1 LEQYLSL
8 WNKALLFLK
17 DEIDPAFYNEVFIDG
32 NINKIAK
39 VENNLVY
46 MLVPNALSKFR
57 IEKSC
62 ANTINSF
69 VKEISDPPV
78 RFKFLTEEE
87 LNSMPTKANIDV
99 ETTRPQNNMR
109 VLSPLYTF
117 NSFEVG
123 ESNRF
128 AFLAAMKVAENSEKV
143 YNPLY
148 IFGGVGLG
156 KTHLM
161 SAIGNYILDYNFNA
175 NVVYTSAQKFAEDY
189 FLATNNK
196 HGKEKIA
203 DFYKK
208 YNSAD
213 ILLVDDIQFL
223 ENKQATQEEFFKIF
237 DNLVTNNKQIVVTS
251 DKPANELNN
260 VMSRLKSRFN
270 WGLTVNIKQPDLNLR
285 VNVLKNKLIT
295 MIPNPNSVPNE
306 VLTLLAN
313 YFQDNI
319 RDLEGALRTYIN
331 YCSFMGVPYNES
343 SFYTALDSVLPKE
356 VLAEDS
362 GLNNISKIKE
372 IVSKYFNVTIN
383 EIDSKSR
390 KAQIVYARQIIM
402 YILKNN
408 YNLSLKVIGSNIGDR
423 DHTTVLHGIDKITID
438 LQKDPMIKSD
448 IDIILSKIKD

>member
-1 LEQYLSL
+1 MEQYLAL
-8 WNKALLFLK
+8 WNKALLYLK
-17 DEIDPAFYNEVFIDG
+17 EEIDPDFYNEVFIEG
-32 NINKIAK
+32 NVNKIAK

-46 MLVPNALSKFR
+46 MIVPNALFKYR
-57 IEKSC
+57 IEKAC
-62 ANTINSF
+62 ATKINDF
-69 VKEISDPPV
+69 VKEISNPPV
-78 RFKFLTEEE
+78 RFKFLTESE
-87 LNSMPTKANIDV
+87 SKNISLEQNDV
-99 ETTRPQNNMR
+99 EDIQKSTNNLR
-109 VLSPLYTF
+109 ILSPLYTF

-128 AFLAAMKVAENSEKV
+128 AFLAAMKVAENKEKV

-161 SAIGNYILDYNFNA
+161 SAIGNYILDHDVNA
-175 NVVYTSAQKFAEDY
+175 NVVYTSSQKFAEDY

-196 HGKEKIA
+196 HGKNKIEE
-203 DFYKK
+203 FYQK

-251 DKPANELNN
+251 DKPANELKN
-260 VMSRLKSRFN
+260 VMTRLKSRFN

-285 VNVLKNKLIT
+285 VNVLKNKLLT
-295 MIPNPNSVPNE
+295 MISNPNMVPNE

-319 RDLEGALRTYIN
+319 RDLEGALRTYVN
-331 YCSFMGVPYNES
+331 FCSFMGVPYNES
-343 SFYTALDSVLPKE
+343 SFYAALDSVLPKE
-356 VLAEDS
+356 VIAEDS
-362 GLNNISKIKE
+362 SVNNINKVKE
-372 IVSKYFNVTIN
+372 VVAKYFNIN
-383 EIDSKSR
+383 ISDIDSPER
-390 KAQIVYARQIIM
+390 KAKLVYARQIVM

-408 YNLSLKVIGSNIGDR
+408 YNLSLKVIGANVGNR
-423 DHTTVLHGIDKITID
+423 DHTTVLHGIDKITD
-438 LQKDPMIKSD
+438 SQKDPMVKND
-448 IDIILSKIKD
+448 INILISKLQG